1 MPPKVPTKCTTCRGK
16 FKTQN
21 NTILDK
27 ILDCML
33 VECENYGCTKK
44 VLLKEKK
51 EHAIN
56 CGFRQNIYC
65 FCLNCQ
71 RKNLQQPL
79 SDIKSHLKSVY
90 SEKGFQIKDRYLP
103 DFQEQ
108 FQVGTNEI
116 SMIYFGDKLL
126 YIYMG
131 KLQVFG
137 TKQFK
142 KCILIAN
149 ARPEKAQKLKCRMN
163 LLHDNKEIFS
173 YNGNVFSIDETKDI
187 RFWNSGG
194 LIVPEEIF
202 NKKLTFENSMVEIKV
217 IQDLA

>member
-1 MPPKVPTKCTTCRGK
+1 
-16 FKTQN
+16 
-21 NTILDK
+21 
-27 ILDCML
+27 
-33 VECENYGCTKK
+33 
-44 VLLKEKK
+44 
-51 EHAIN
+51 
-56 CGFRQNIYC
+56 
-65 FCLNCQ
+65 
-71 RKNLQQPL
+71 
-79 SDIKSHLKSVY
+79 
-90 SEKGFQIKDRYLP
+90 
-103 DFQEQ
+103 
-108 FQVGTNEI
+108 
-116 SMIYFGDKLL
+116 
-126 YIYMG
+126 MG

-149 ARPEKAQKLKCRMN
+149 ARPEQAQKLKCRMN